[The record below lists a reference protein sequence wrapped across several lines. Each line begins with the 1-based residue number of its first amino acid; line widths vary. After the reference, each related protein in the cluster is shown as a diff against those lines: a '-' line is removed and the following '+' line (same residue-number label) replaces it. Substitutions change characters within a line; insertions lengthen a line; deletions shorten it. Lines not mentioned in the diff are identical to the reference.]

1 MNFKTTVMASVVLMA
16 LACHQ
21 NSSTDG
27 ATTDP
32 GMLNQ
37 RLPTITDEP
46 SKGQAPTGTDNA
58 VPVDTA
64 PAVAGSCQ
72 TVDGQGVVT
81 SCTDYPQPVFSA
93 DVAQTSCAQTNPN
106 NRFTAGQ
113 ACTHARA
120 SGGCVAADSKT
131 TTWFYLAPNESPGSR
146 PAPSCDDG
154 QLATPP

>member
-1 MNFKTTVMASVVLMA
+1 MNFKAMMMAPMIFMA

-21 NSSTDG
+21 NATTDG

-32 GMLNQ
+32 AMLNQ
-37 RLPTITDEP
+37 RVPTITDEP
-46 SKGQAPTGTDNA
+46 TKVQAPTGTDNA
-58 VPVDTA
+58 VPADAA

-72 TVDGQGVVT
+72 TVDGQGGVT
-81 SCTDYPQPVFSA
+81 SCTDYSQPAFSA
-93 DVAQTSCAQTNPN
+93 DAAQTSCAQANPS

-120 SGGCVAADSKT
+120 SGGCVSGESKT
-131 TTWFYLAPNESPGSR
+131 TTWFYLSPNESPGSR